1 MGFKILTGTD
11 FDEDFLPRVMDL
23 DRDVHEAIYY
33 LKDIAT
39 CREEEDDTLR
49 YF

>member
-23 DRDVHEAIYY
+23 DRDV
-33 LKDIAT
+33 K
-39 CREEEDDTLR
+39 
-49 YF
+49 YFAVKRPRFRGAFQKEKK